1 MAKVRK
7 NPARF
12 DYENHEI
19 ILYKWFAEKSKNPR
33 NPEFKTLISYTTS
46 FPTYKIVIRDDIEV
60 NVTQE
65 HYNGLTYEYM
75 KWYIGKYEPK
85 ETREEVLS
93 ELESRIDISK
103 CHSKGR
109 RYPAIKKWFL
119 EKYEAVKIFGMTD
132 AEKEEFEEYKKQQVS
147 DTPSEE
153 NQEEEID
160 IDAEP
165 EFQKA
170 S

>member
-1 MAKVRK
+1 
-7 NPARF
+7 
-12 DYENHEI
+12 
-19 ILYKWFAEKSKNPR
+19 
-33 NPEFKTLISYTTS
+33 
-46 FPTYKIVIRDDIEV
+46 
-60 NVTQE
+60 
-65 HYNGLTYEYM
+65 
-75 KWYIGKYEPK
+75 
-85 ETREEVLS
+85 
-93 ELESRIDISK
+93 
-103 CHSKGR
+103 

-119 EKYEAVKIFGMTD
+119 EKYEAVKTFGMTD

-147 DTPSEE
+147 ETPSEE

>member
-1 MAKVRK
+1 MAVTRK
-7 NPARF
+7 IPARF
-12 DYENHEI
+12 NHVTKEI
-19 ILYKWFAEKSKNPR
+19 VLYRWFAEKAEYPGT
-33 NPEFKTLISYTTS
+33 PEYKTLIAITND
-46 FPTYKIVIRDDIEV
+46 FPTYSVVVRDKINKKEG
-60 NVTQE
+60 QE

-75 KWYIGKYEPK
+75 KWYIEKYEPK
-85 ETREEVLS
+85 ETREEVLC
-93 ELESRIDISK
+93 ELKYRIDISK

-132 AEKEEFEEYKKQQVS
+132 AEKEEFEEYKKQQAS
-147 DTPSEE
+147 ETPSEE

>member
-12 DYENHEI
+12 DHENHEI

-33 NPEFKTLISYTTS
+33 NPEFKMLISYTTS
-46 FPTYKIVIRDDIEV
+46 FPTYKIVVRDDIDV
-60 NVTQE
+60 NITQE
-65 HYNGLTYEYM
+65 HYKGLTYEYM
-75 KWYIGKYEPK
+75 ETYIKKYEPK
-85 ETREEVLS
+85 ETKEAVLKEFEDKLFIS
-93 ELESRIDISK
+93 E

-119 EKYEAVKIFGMTD
+119 EKYPEVAKFGM
-132 AEKEEFEEYKKQQVS
+132 
-147 DTPSEE
+147 PSEE
-153 NQEEEID
+153 SQEEETNIN
-160 IDAEP
+160 AEP

>member
-1 MAKVRK
+1 MAKTRK

-12 DYENHEI
+12 DHENHEI

-33 NPEFKTLISYTTS
+33 NPEFKMLISFTTN
-46 FPTYKIVIRDDIEV
+46 FPTYKIVIRDDI
-60 NVTQE
+60 NVKEGQE
-65 HYNGLTYEYM
+65 HYRGLTYEYM
-75 KWYIGKYEPK
+75 ETYIKKYEPK
-85 ETREEVLS
+85 ETKEAVLKEFEDKLFIS
-93 ELESRIDISK
+93 E

-119 EKYEAVKIFGMTD
+119 EKYPEVAKFGMRN
-132 AEKEEFEEYKKQQVS
+132 S

-153 NQEEEID
+153 SQEEKTNINV
-160 IDAEP
+160 EP
-165 EFQKA
+165 EHKKA

>member
-1 MAKVRK
+1 MAKARK

-12 DYENHEI
+12 VHENHEI

-33 NPEFKTLISYTTS
+33 NPEFKMLVSYTTS

-60 NVTQE
+60 NSTQE

-93 ELESRIDISK
+93 ELESRMDISK

-119 EKYEAVKIFGMTD
+119 EKYEAVKTFGMTD
-132 AEKEEFEEYKKQQVS
+132 AEKEEFEEYKKQQAS
-147 DTPSEE
+147 ETPSEE